1 MFFYFIVLFIIA
13 LFLVVINPK
22 NESNRWASAFL
33 LFASLGG
40 LADTIRALILP
51 SLLRENFSNLYYLF
65 NTIQH
70 ILDFI
75 NQTLTPYGVLIF
87 AIVYSEFFNK
97 KWRSLL
103 KIVLLLPV
111 IIMLFTTTY
120 FPILK
125 LNYLLL
131 LYWVAPYYILS
142 CFLLTFTFV
151 TEKHPLKRKNKLI
164 TFFIIVPTILSI
176 LFFINIMRVYDPNF
190 YFFPYVSVFIIF
202 SLVTALF
209 FSFRYGVLGM
219 KVNIEK
225 DHLNTT
231 IKSVSSGT
239 AILNHT
245 LKNEIGK
252 ITLTTENLKKSLEV
266 TNQDIDVYFNI
277 INRASNH
284 MQEMVDRIQDQM
296 KDIQFKETTNGL
308 DELIVECLENLK
320 SDLEKKKIQI
330 NLSLIENINLFCDRT
345 HIQEV
350 FNNILKNA
358 IESMPIGGSLSVVT
372 YKTRKHIVV
381 SIKDN
386 GKGISSKNL
395 KYVLDPFFTTKN
407 KKQNYGLGLSYCYNV
422 MQQCGGSIELY
433 SEENMGTEVKLF
445 FPNKMMV

>member
-13 LFLVVINPK
+13 LFLVIINPK

-40 LADTIRALILP
+40 LADTIRSLVFP
-51 SLLRENFSNLYYLF
+51 SLVIGNSSNLYIFLNVFQY
-65 NTIQH
+65 

-87 AIVYSEFFNK
+87 SIVYSEVFNK
-97 KWRSLL
+97 KWRSIF
-103 KIVLLLPV
+103 KVVLLLPV
-111 IIMLFTTTY
+111 VMTLFTISD

-125 LNYLLL
+125 LNQLLL
-131 LYWVAPYYILS
+131 LYWVAPYYIIS
-142 CFLLTFTFV
+142 CFLLTFTFIN
-151 TEKHPLKRKNKLI
+151 ENHPLKSKNKFI
-164 TFFIIVPTILSI
+164 TFIIIVPTILSI

-219 KVNIEK
+219 KVSIEK

-252 ITLTTENLKKSLEV
+252 ITLTTRNLKKSLKE
-266 TNQDIDVYFNI
+266 TNQDIDTYFNI

-296 KDIQFKETTNGL
+296 KDIQFKETENSME
-308 DELIVECLENLK
+308 ELIVECLENLK
-320 SDLEKKKIQI
+320 SDLEKKEIKI
-330 NLSLIENINLFCDRT
+330 NVSLIKSIHFFCDRT
-345 HIQEV
+345 HIKEV

-358 IESMPIGGSLSVVT
+358 IESMPIGGALTVVS

-386 GKGISSKNL
+386 GKGISSENL

-407 KKQNYGLGLSYCYNV
+407 KRHNYGLGLSYCYNV
-422 MQQCGGSIELY
+422 MQQCGGSIELQ
-433 SEENMGTEVKLF
+433 SEENMGTEVKLM
-445 FPNKMMV
+445 FPDKMIV